1 MKHKSSLRRSYA
13 LLALALILGM
23 LAGCAAP
30 TPAPAPAATEAP
42 QAEPTQAPEPTAAP
56 AAKALMIELSHDK
69 PSWTPNTDQ
78 MGQSA
83 AAATGVGFVTVPYN
97 DPDVYKATMRAA
109 LTTDKAPDL
118 FTWWSGYQMEDIVK
132 AGVAADLTGVWQ
144 KYIDSGEYSQSM
156 ANAFTFDGKIYG
168 VPLLAAYWI
177 VYYNKPLFE
186 ENGLKPP
193 TTWEEFMQVN
203 ETLKAKGVI
212 PMAQTFVDTWQA
224 FIMFAE
230 MIMRTQGPEFYA
242 KLMNGEAKYTDPE
255 VVAAMETWKEL
266 IEQGYVSND
275 YSFGTAENTFLP
287 EFQNGKIGMVVIGD
301 WYSTTLVGA
310 GMEPGVDFDAFVL
323 PNKDPNLPPA
333 LYFETGPLL
342 VGENSPHKEDA
353 RKVLEWWMSVDAQNE
368 WNGLNGFSP
377 ANTKADPP
385 TVVGKS
391 VQDWIVANDAQLVLR
406 FWEATPSD
414 IVNTTV
420 SELARFMTN
429 PDEMMS
435 VLEAIQAKADE
446 VWAARK

>member
-1 MKHKSSLRRSYA
+1 MKHKSNLRRSYA

-83 AAATGVGFVTVPYN
+83 AKATGVGFTTVPYN
-97 DPDVYKATMRAA
+97 DPDVYKATVRAA

-132 AGVAADLTGVWQ
+132 AGGAADLTDVWQ
-144 KYIDSGEYSQSM
+144 KYIASGEYSQSM
-156 ANAFTFDGKIYG
+156 ADAFSFDGKVYA
-168 VPLLAAYWI
+168 VPFNLAYWV

-242 KLMNGEAKYTDPE
+242 KLMNGEVKYTDPG
-255 VVAAMETWKEL
+255 VVEAMEAWKEL
-266 IEQGYVSND
+266 IEKGYVTND

-287 EFQNGKIGMVVIGD
+287 EFQNGKIGMVLIGD
-301 WYSTTLVGA
+301 WYSTALVGA
-310 GMEPGVDFDAFVL
+310 GMEPGKDYDAFIM
-323 PNKDPNLPPA
+323 PNKKADLPPS
-333 LYFETGPLL
+333 LFFEAGPLL
-342 VGENSPHKEDA
+342 VAEKSPNKEAAKEVAD
-353 RKVLEWWMSVDAQNE
+353 WWMSVDAQNE

-377 ANTKADPP
+377 ANNKANPP
-385 TVVGKS
+385 SVVGKS
-391 VQDWIVANDAQLVLR
+391 VQDWIVANNAQMVLR

-420 SELARFMTN
+420 SELARFMLN